1 MIICNL
7 IFLKEILFW
16 YTNFMKFITFAH
28 TSLVQIINKYIMTL
42 NLIKILWV
50 IVLPIIILFACKH
63 TDQGTK
69 NGRTDLMK
77 YGVPYSIKAPADIQV
92 TKIGQG
98 DLTDVSVKNNSGYD
112 VQIFMGSA
120 RSSDISKI
128 KENKKVIFA
137 SNPFFSKIVE
147 EYEDGYL
154 FEKTNQEGKKSYDFI
169 IIKVIGSNEI
179 NFQCGNSKEFSE
191 KEVKEMVKSIR
202 D

>member
-1 MIICNL
+1 
-7 IFLKEILFW
+7 
-16 YTNFMKFITFAH
+16 
-28 TSLVQIINKYIMTL
+28 MTL
-42 NLIKILWV
+42 NLNKMLWA
-50 IVLPIIILFACKH
+50 IVLPMMILIACKQ
-63 TDQGTK
+63 TDQGIK
-69 NGRTDLMK
+69 NGRTDLLK
-77 YGVPYSIKAPADIQV
+77 YGIPYSITAPADIQV

-120 RSSDISKI
+120 RSSDISKL

-137 SNPFFSKIVE
+137 SNPFFNKIVE

-154 FEKTNQEGKKSYDFI
+154 FEKTNQEGMQSYDFI

-202 D
+202 N